1 MDRKRI
7 DQAAA
12 QAGIAADFI
21 NAHGKRQA
29 IEPETK
35 RKLLAAMNRADGAQ
49 EGAASPLPAVKV
61 FYQGAPLALTP
72 AGEGEYLW
80 ALQREDGECLQG
92 RVGARK
98 TLTLPG
104 DLPMGYHQLTLS
116 QGEQQWSCRVIV
128 APRRCFEPDALLTGK
143 KLWGACVQL
152 YTLRSDRNWGIGDFG
167 DLRLMV
173 EQVGERGG
181 AFVGLNPI
189 HALYPANPESASPY
203 SPSSRRW
210 LNLAY
215 IDVNAVEDFQR
226 SDAAQRWWQKPATQ
240 KQLAK
245 ARAAEWVDYTA
256 VMQLKLA
263 ALKLAFPLFQARQ
276 PNDAQRQ
283 AFEQFV
289 AEGATACISRRRLM
303 RCMPIWRPKTPASGA
318 GRPGPSAIGRGRAM
332 RCGSSAPNIRTR
344 SAFTCGC
351 NGWRPRS
358 SHSVLTRAGSSRCRL
373 ACIAIWRSGWRK
385 AGRKPGVT
393 VSCTA

>member
-35 RKLLAAMNRADGAQ
+35 RKLLAAMSRADAAQ

-72 AGEGEYLW
+72 AGEGDYLW

-104 DLPMGYHQLTLS
+104 DLPAGYHQLTLS
-116 QGEQQWSCRVIV
+116 GAHGSGH
-128 APRRCFEPDALLTGK
+128 ASDRRAEALLRAGRLADRQETVGR
-143 KLWGACVQL
+143 
-152 YTLRSDRNWGIGDFG
+152 LRSAVYAAFRSQLGHRRFRRSASDGGAG
-167 DLRLMV
+167 
-173 EQVGERGG
+173 GERGG

-245 ARAAEWVDYTA
+245 ARRGVGGLHRRDAAEAGGAEAGVPA
-256 VMQLKLA
+256 VSGA
-263 ALKLAFPLFQARQ
+263 QA
-276 PNDAQRQ
+276 
-283 AFEQFV
+283 E
-289 AEGATACISRRRLM
+289 RRA
-303 RCMPIWRPKTPASGA
+303 ASGV
-318 GRPGPSAIGRGRAM
+318 
-332 RCGSSAPNIRTR
+332 RTVR
-344 SAFTCGC
+344 D
-351 NGWRPRS
+351 
-358 SHSVLTRAGSSRCRL
+358 
-373 ACIAIWRSGWRK
+373 
-385 AGRKPGVT
+385 
-393 VSCTA
+393 